1 MQDAMDPLPDINFKE
16 MDSIQ
21 SYSERLV
28 MHIQYKIFTLGTYI
42 NLTTDNIRQLNQS
55 VRKSKQELLDMK
67 DSLNNKHLST
77 NDKIDQYEQCI
88 MDLQQS
94 FQNIILMEDIVKTIE
109 MEERDFGIRLT
120 NTPERKVCFNALK
133 RDNTITKH
141 LKALEFCLPPSVFFG
156 NDKRKLDEHIENYNI
171 IIRKLNFELFNF
183 ELLTELKG
191 ELEKKYKKVK

>member
-94 FQNIILMEDIVKTIE
+94 FQNIILMEV
-109 MEERDFGIRLT
+109 
-120 NTPERKVCFNALK
+120 
-133 RDNTITKH
+133 TKH

>member
-94 FQNIILMEDIVKTIE
+94 FQNIILME
-109 MEERDFGIRLT
+109 GIRLT

-171 IIRKLNFELFNF
+171 IIRKLNFELCKFIVF
-183 ELLTELKG
+183 
-191 ELEKKYKKVK
+191 YCRR